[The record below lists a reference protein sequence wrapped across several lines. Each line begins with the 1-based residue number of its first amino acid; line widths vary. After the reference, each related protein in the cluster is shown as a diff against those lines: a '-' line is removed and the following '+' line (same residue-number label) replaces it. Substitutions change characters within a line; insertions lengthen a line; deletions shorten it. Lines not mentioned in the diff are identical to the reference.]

1 MGERNCPQYLSVSRA
16 WEVTTTH
23 RTTGK
28 RDTSPIHM
36 GTALRSFGQTLRLT
50 IASWSYFAF
59 YGLLAIM
66 VALVV
71 LVVLPTTLNV
81 SPGYFFHGI
90 VSTRE
95 AIPGTAIF
103 GADGQGFSPDR
114 VLSEFVGPMVAVVG
128 GPMFSALLF
137 AMGAGVAVSA
147 WLGQMVFS
155 RDLEALRSLGV
166 SDKKVVLRPIW
177 FGLYVAALFT
187 IIASSVV
194 HLVVFWITL
203 RTQSG
208 WDVVENAVYL
218 FLENWQLRVLEVLLY
233 GTFVA
238 SATVRTM
245 ADSRNV
251 TQEAVAASLPVVC
264 MRVAAAI
271 LVTKFVFLILLPS

>member
-1 MGERNCPQYLSVSRA
+1 
-16 WEVTTTH
+16 
-23 RTTGK
+23 
-28 RDTSPIHM
+28 
-36 GTALRSFGQTLRLT
+36 
-50 IASWSYFAF
+50 
-59 YGLLAIM
+59 M

-71 LVVLPTTLNV
+71 LVVLPATLNV

-95 AIPGTAIF
+95 PTEVSAF
-103 GADGQGFSPDR
+103 QGFSPDR

-128 GPMFSALLF
+128 GPMLSALLF
-137 AMGAGVAVSA
+137 VMGAGVAVSA

-155 RDLEALRSLGV
+155 RDLEALRNLGV

-177 FGLYVAALFT
+177 LGLFAAALFT

-194 HLVVFWITL
+194 HLAVFWITL
-203 RTQSG
+203 RGQGGQGG
-208 WDVVENAVYL
+208 WAVVVNAVELFLTGWKLRVVEI
-218 FLENWQLRVLEVLLY
+218 LLY

-245 ADSRNV
+245 GDSRNV
-251 TQEAVAASLPVVC
+251 TQEEVAASLPVVC

-271 LVTKFVFLILLPS
+271 LVTKFVFLMLLPI